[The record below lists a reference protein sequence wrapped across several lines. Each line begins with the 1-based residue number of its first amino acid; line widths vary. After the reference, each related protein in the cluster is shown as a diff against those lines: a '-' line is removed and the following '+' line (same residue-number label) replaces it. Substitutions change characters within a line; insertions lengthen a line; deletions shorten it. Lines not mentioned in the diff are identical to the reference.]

1 MLILWSPHQATITDA
16 PFASLIGE
24 GRTLVC
30 LRSGHTEAAHGTQ
43 HGLPPLTS
51 WSPGYFST
59 SGYGEENSS
68 LKMTQ
73 LLPSPAKH
81 MLKRELKEAWGG
93 GEVGESR
100 GG

>member
-1 MLILWSPHQATITDA
+1 MLILWSPCQATITEA
-16 PFASLIGE
+16 SFASLIGE

-43 HGLPPLTS
+43 RGLPPLTA

-68 LKMTQ
+68 LRMTQ
-73 LLPSPAKH
+73 LLLSPAKH
-81 MLKRELKEAWGG
+81 MLKRELKEAPGG
-93 GEVGESR
+93 
-100 GG
+100 